1 MSQPFKWRGGW
12 YLWYHDAAGKRRRK
26 LLAKTKTEAF
36 DRWKASLKSGTERA
50 SKSPYF
56 HTIAYA
62 WLELQETRLSREL
75 VSAGWLA
82 RASRTVDAFLAA
94 HPRIKAESITPDIAV
109 GWIAEGSSQAYER
122 TEAQVLKQI
131 LAWAVPKYMPASPL
145 AAMKLEK
152 GKRRERLIDLADH
165 KKFCREDKFPCARL
179 LYWFC
184 WWTGCR
190 PIELRELRW
199 EYLSDDCSRATLREH
214 KTAKKKGPR
223 VIYFNQN
230 AQAILRHHRATNG
243 PVFRNSRG
251 RPWTKDALCRRV
263 ANLSKKTGVDVS
275 AYAYRHSYIT
285 RALKSGMD
293 AAVVAE
299 LTGTS
304 LEMISRNYGHLD
316 KEKEHLR
323 RAALSV
329 PSEVV

>member
-1 MSQPFKWRGGW
+1 MSEPFQFRGGW
-12 YLWYHDAAGKRRRK
+12 YIFYYDATGKRKRK
-26 LLAKTKTEAF
+26 KLGDTKREAF
-36 DRWKASLKSGTERA
+36 DRWKASIKSGTEKA
-50 SKSPYF
+50 GKSPYF
-56 HTIAYA
+56 HTIAA
-62 WLELQETRLSREL
+62 KWLELQEKRRSHGL
-75 VSAGWLA
+75 VSDEWAA
-82 RASRTVDAFLAA
+82 RVSRTVIAFSAV
-94 HPRIKAESITPDIAV
+94 HPRIKAEHITPEVATN
-109 GWIAEGSSQAYER
+109 WLPKGSSQAYER

-131 LAWAVPKYMPASPL
+131 LKWAVPKYIPSSPL
-145 AAMKLEK
+145 ATLKLEK
-152 GKRRERLIDLADH
+152 GKRRERLIDIAEH
-165 KKFCREDKFPCARL
+165 KKFCREDKFPCARM

-199 EYLSDDCSRATLREH
+199 EHLSSDCSRATLREH
-214 KTAKKKGPR
+214 KNAKKSGPR
-223 VIYFNQN
+223 VIYFNHN
-230 AQAILRHHRATNG
+230 AQAILKRYRALQG
-243 PVFRNSRG
+243 PVFKNTRG
-251 RPWTKDALCRRV
+251 KAWTKDGLCRRV
-263 ANLSKKTGVDVS
+263 KKLADKTGIDVS

-285 RALKSGMD
+285 RALKAGMD